1 MKLANLSVI
10 NSFLMQ
16 HSDRKL
22 EISQMALIFAL
33 KILMVQNYGNRFN
46 SIAITNYIVIDA
58 KNISWN
64 TVNITTVH
72 VSSQK
77 LESFPISVVV
87 YLLSVF
93 SFRTESLCLC
103 ITICIT
109 LPYLDITVV
118 QCICREK

>member
-1 MKLANLSVI
+1 
-10 NSFLMQ
+10 
-16 HSDRKL
+16 
-22 EISQMALIFAL
+22 
-33 KILMVQNYGNRFN
+33 MVQNYGNRFN

-103 ITICIT
+103 ITNCIT
-109 LPYLDITVV
+109 LSYLDITVV

>member
-1 MKLANLSVI
+1 MNLANLSVI

-22 EISQMALIFAL
+22 EISQRALIFAL

-46 SIAITNYIVIDA
+46 SIAITNYIVMDA
-58 KNISWN
+58 KNFSWN
-64 TVNITTVH
+64 TVNFTTVH
-72 VSSQK
+72 VSCQK

-103 ITICIT
+103 ITNCIT
-109 LPYLDITVV
+109 LSYLDITVV